1 MLRKNSDS
9 RSSVIKGIHRLVVKI
24 GSGLISSRDRGLSTE
39 QLKQYV
45 DQMAQ
50 LRKEGVEVLL
60 VSSGAIVSGVEKLG
74 WSKIPQ
80 NLPERQAAAAVGQS
94 RLMWAYERL
103 FEEQDLKIG
112 QVLLTPEILTDR
124 KRFLNS
130 RNTITTLLT
139 LGVVPVINE
148 NDTVA
153 VDEIRFG
160 DNDNLASLVTHLM
173 DADLLIIL
181 SDVEGLYTADPNK
194 NSDATLIRLV
204 KTITKEIENSAGS
217 EFGPEGV
224 GGMATKIQAAKRV
237 SAFGLPTVIASGK
250 EPDVLRRILQGE
262 EIGTLVLPQTKRLT
276 SRKHWIAYTLR
287 SKGRLFLDEGA
298 VEALAKKGK
307 SLLPSGI
314 LKVEGK
320 FEAGDAVSCLNE
332 KGKEVAKGMINY
344 SFREVEKIKGAN
356 SRDVMKIL
364 GYKDY
369 DEVIHRDNL
378 VLLS

>member
-1 MLRKNSDS
+1 MVRKSGDS
-9 RSSVIKGIHRLVVKI
+9 RVSVLKDIHRLVVKI

-39 QLKQYV
+39 QLERYV

-50 LRKEGVEVLL
+50 LRKVGLEVLL

-74 WSKIPQ
+74 WSKVPRT
-80 NLPERQAAAAVGQS
+80 LPEKQAAAAVGQS

-103 FEEQDLKIG
+103 FEERDLIIG
-112 QVLLTPEILTDR
+112 QVLLTPEILIDR

-130 RNTITTLLT
+130 RNTITTLLN
-139 LGVVPVINE
+139 LGVVPIINE

-181 SDVEGLYTADPNK
+181 SDVDGLYTADPNR
-194 NSDATLIRLV
+194 NSDAILISLV
-204 KTITKEIENSAGS
+204 KAVTKEIEDSAGMAL
-217 EFGPEGV
+217 GPEGV

-237 SAFGLPTVIASGK
+237 AAFGVPTVIASGR
-250 EPDVLRRILQGE
+250 EPDVIRRILQGE

-276 SRKHWIAYTLR
+276 SRKYWIAYTLK
-287 SKGRLFLDEGA
+287 SKGRLILDDGA
-298 VEALAKKGK
+298 VEALARKGK

-320 FEAGDAVSCLNE
+320 FESGDAVSCVNE
-332 KGKEVAKGMINY
+332 EGKEVAKGMINY
-344 SFREVEKIKGAN
+344 ASREVEKIKGAN
-356 SRDVMKIL
+356 SQDLVKIL

-378 VLLS
+378 VLL